1 MRDKTI
7 RLVAT
12 IAYGLLVTSLAAQ
25 DKKAA
30 DKPAPDPAKRQVF
43 FGEQHLHTANSPDA
57 FAMGT
62 RNTPDDAYRF
72 AKGEAIKKSTTGEMV
87 QKKTP
92 YDWCAVTDHAE
103 YLGIMPLLLDPKNPL
118 QKTPIGKMIAS
129 GDPKQGAAA
138 FSEIITKT
146 AASQIIPYMADP
158 ELIRSV
164 WQKQKDA
171 ANRHYEPGKFTTLI
185 AFEWTSIPNFQNLHH
200 NVFFRDD
207 KGPETPFSAFDS
219 VKREELWTYQEIQ
232 RAMGHENISISHNA
246 NVSNSMMFPPRTS
259 YGTPIDRQWARRAL
273 ANTVATEM
281 IQTKGASETHPALS
295 PNDEFADF
303 ESRFVH
309 MLGSGGIVS
318 KIDHSFVRRALID
331 GVGFQ
336 ERMGDNP
343 WKLGIVA
350 GSDSH
355 DAFSDNEED
364 NYTGVHG
371 NTDMTPKIRLTS
383 GTTVA
388 GESPIMFGT
397 PGATGVWADENT
409 REGIFDALKRKESFG
424 TSGPLIRVRFFGG
437 WNYAKSMADA
447 RDFAAQGYG
456 GGVPMGGDL
465 PAMPKAAKAPT
476 FAVQSLKD
484 PQSGNLD
491 RIQIIK
497 GWYDNGYA
505 REKIYDVAWS
515 GTRKRDATTGKLPP
529 VGNTVDISKATYTND
544 IGATQLSDV
553 WTDPDFD
560 PAVHAVYYVRV
571 IEIPTPRWSTYDAVK
586 LGVPV
591 PEGTPTSIQERAW
604 SSPIWY
610 TPNPSLVKKPDF
622 YPGIQQ
628 YLP

>member
-1 MRDKTI
+1 M
-7 RLVAT
+7 
-12 IAYGLLVTSLAAQ
+12 
-25 DKKAA
+25 
-30 DKPAPDPAKRQVF
+30 
-43 FGEQHLHTANSPDA
+43 
-57 FAMGT
+57 
-62 RNTPDDAYRF
+62 
-72 AKGEAIKKSTTGEMV
+72 
-87 QKKTP
+87 
-92 YDWCAVTDHAE
+92 
-103 YLGIMPLLLDPKNPL
+103 
-118 QKTPIGKMIAS
+118 
-129 GDPKQGAAA
+129 
-138 FSEIITKT
+138 
-146 AASQIIPYMADP
+146 
-158 ELIRSV
+158 
-164 WQKQKDA
+164 
-171 ANRHYEPGKFTTLI
+171 
-185 AFEWTSIPNFQNLHH
+185 
-200 NVFFRDD
+200 
-207 KGPETPFSAFDS
+207 
-219 VKREELWTYQEIQ
+219 
-232 RAMGHENISISHNA
+232 
-246 NVSNSMMFPPRTS
+246 
-259 YGTPIDRQWARRAL
+259 
-273 ANTVATEM
+273 
-281 IQTKGASETHPALS
+281 
-295 PNDEFADF
+295 
-303 ESRFVH
+303 
-309 MLGSGGIVS
+309 
-318 KIDHSFVRRALID
+318 
-331 GVGFQ
+331 
-336 ERMGDNP
+336 MGDNP

-383 GTTVA
+383 GTTIA

-409 REGIFDALKRKESFG
+409 RAGIFDALKRKESFG

-437 WNYAKSMADA
+437 WNYPESMADA

-465 PAMPKAAKAPT
+465 PAMPKAAKAPS

-515 GTRKRDATTGKLPP
+515 GKRKRDATTGKLPP

-571 IEIPTPRWSTYDAVK
+571 IEIPTPRWSTYDAVT

-610 TPNPSLVKKPDF
+610 TPDPSLVKKPDF
-622 YPGIQQ
+622 YPGLQQ